1 MQLPGDMR
9 KIGFEI
15 AEWTDQELQEAEDLA
30 AIVAADL
37 LDLKIVDVES
47 GGDYGANELS
57 GICQDS
63 VIDRRIPW
71 LAGWQGR
78 QG

>member
-1 MQLPGDMR
+1 LEQ
-9 KIGFEI
+9 
-15 AEWTDQELQEAEDLA
+15 AEQLA
-30 AIVAADL
+30 AVVAADL
-37 LDLKIVDVES
+37 LDLKIVGVES
-47 GGDYGANELS
+47 EGAYGGTELS

-78 QG
+78 G